1 MGDILECALDQAV
14 TRQLSV
20 QDLFQAAQALK
31 QDGRPRA
38 AQALYATWIQHNSDH
53 PLGYAVLFNHA
64 VTLSDGGEPEAARA
78 LLERAV
84 ALNPDFMPGHIN
96 LGRVYEALGEP
107 DRAVRQWSDALG
119 RLGAVNGPNLAHKTI
134 ALTQAARVLETSHQ
148 DAAAEDLLRQLLEI
162 DPAHREAIQH
172 FVALRQRQCE
182 WPLLPPLERTDR
194 ASLAAG
200 MSPLSA
206 AAFTDDPLFQLAVNW
221 NYNRHDVGAPGS
233 AMHTAHPAAQRPGK
247 LRIGYLSSDLR
258 EHAVG
263 YLMAEVFEQHDR
275 DQVEVFAYYCGPAST
290 DRLHARF
297 QASADHWIC
306 LTGLD
311 DATAAQRIVDDG
323 IQILVDVNGT
333 TREARNKLLALRPA
347 PVIVNWLGFPGS
359 AASPYHHYI
368 IADDWIIPPD
378 HERYYSERVVRLP
391 CYQPNDRTRAV
402 SDRPVSRAEA
412 GLPEGATVFC
422 CFNGLHKLTPFVF
435 DRWMAILAGVPGS
448 LLWLLSA
455 DAAVHAR
462 LCDRAVQMGIDPAR
476 LVFAEKR
483 GHADHLARYPLAD
496 LFLDTAPYGAH
507 TTASDALW
515 MGVPVLT
522 MSGRCFAARVCGSL
536 VRAAGVPEL
545 VCGTPAE
552 FVRRAVALGQ
562 DRAALAQYRAHLL
575 AGRDANVLFDT
586 PRLMRGLEALYARMW
601 GEFRA
606 GDLPQPDLANLDVLL
621 ELGSQVDH
629 EAVEVGSIL
638 DYAAWWQASIDQRHR
653 FRPVP
658 PGLRAAP
665 TPPPRPRLEDAGK
678 PSPSGRGQGEGSRPT
693 LSQVQRAPSPRPS
706 PRGRGRQLDAVAL

>member
-1 MGDILECALDQAV
+1 MGDTLEWALDQAA
-14 TRQLSV
+14 TRRLSV
-20 QDLFQAAQALK
+20 QDLFQAAASLK
-31 QDGRPRA
+31 QEGRPRG
-38 AQALYATWIQHNSDH
+38 AQALYAAWIQHNADH

-64 VTLSDGGEPEAARA
+64 VTLSDGGELEAARA

-84 ALNPDFMPGHIN
+84 TLNPDFMPGHIN
-96 LGRVYEALGEP
+96 LGRVHEGLGAP
-107 DRAVRQWSDALG
+107 DRAVQQWSAALA
-119 RLGAVNGPNLAHKTI
+119 RLGAVNGTNLGHKSI

-182 WPLLPPLERTDR
+182 WPVLPALERADR

-206 AAFTDDPLFQLAVNW
+206 AAYTDDPLFQLAVNW
-221 NYNRHDVGAPGS
+221 NYNKHDVGAPAS
-233 AMHTAHPAAQRPGK
+233 AIHTAHPAALQPGK
-247 LRIGYLSSDLR
+247 LRVGYLSSDLR

-263 YLMAEVFEQHDR
+263 YLMAEIFEQHDR
-275 DQVEVFAYYCGPAST
+275 DRVEVFAYYCGPASA

-297 QASADHWIC
+297 QASADHWVC

-311 DATAAQRIVDDG
+311 DAAAAQRIVDDG

-368 IADDWIIPPD
+368 VADEWIIPPD
-378 HERYYSERVVRLP
+378 HEVYYTERVVRLP
-391 CYQPNDRTRAV
+391 CYQPNDRLRTV
-402 SDRPVSRAEA
+402 SDRAATRAEA
-412 GLPEGATVFC
+412 GLPDDATVFC

-435 DRWMAILAGVPGS
+435 DRWMAILGRVPGS
-448 LLWLLSA
+448 VLWLLSA
-455 DAAVHAR
+455 DEAVHAR
-462 LCDRAVQMGIDPAR
+462 LRQHAVQAGVDPAR
-476 LVFAEKR
+476 LVFAAKR
-483 GHADHLARYPLAD
+483 GHADHLARYQLAD

-522 MSGRCFAARVCGSL
+522 MSGRSFAARVCGSL

-545 VCGTPAE
+545 VCGTAAE
-552 FVRRAVALGQ
+552 FVERAVALGQ
-562 DRAALAQYRAHLL
+562 DRPALAQYRARLL
-575 AGRDANVLFDT
+575 AGRDTAVLFDT
-586 PRLMRGLEALYARMW
+586 PRLMHGLEALYAGMW
-601 GEFRA
+601 SDFEA
-606 GDLPQPDLANLDVLL
+606 GNLPQPDLANCDVLL

-629 EAVEVGSIL
+629 AAVEVATIP
-638 DYAAWWQASIDQRHR
+638 DYAAWWQQRIDRRHQV
-653 FRPVP
+653 RPIP
-658 PGLRAAP
+658 AALRCAP
-665 TPPPRPRLEDAGK
+665 TRPAPKKLPRQPGRVMPANDSALPAGHLGAGVSSISMQKQAVVCQPPAG
-678 PSPSGRGQGEGSRPT
+678 
-693 LSQVQRAPSPRPS
+693 
-706 PRGRGRQLDAVAL
+706 